1 MGELTLSKD
10 DYKKIGE
17 KLSLMIINKEHMH
30 PGDMQKAA
38 FFFYNILKNGFS
50 FNESDLEKAIEESGQ
65 TYSDNIINYF
75 NEMLPILNDLR
86 EGQRN
91 YSEESYTFTRE

>member
-1 MGELTLSKD
+1 MGELTLSD
-10 DYKKIGE
+10 DEYKKIGE
-17 KLSLMIINKEHMH
+17 KLSSIIINKEHMH

-38 FFFYNILKNGFS
+38 FFFYNIIKNRIS
-50 FNESDLEKAIEESGQ
+50 FHESDLEKAIEESGQ
-65 TYSDNIINYF
+65 EYSDNIRNYF
-75 NEMLPILNDLR
+75 NQMLPVLNDLR